1 MKPLYTKVT
10 FYKGFLIIEH
20 QVTESNDIVAC
31 PYDRP
36 GNMGYVITD
45 TSYVGVSKEA
55 HDELSKLGKGSETIG
70 ELSIFK
76 LANGLH
82 AFATLGGQYCL
93 INTEY
98 ADTCRDFVVPSIDNF
113 QLIDNISPESAVEA
127 IDDMDQ

>member
-20 QVTESNDIVAC
+20 QVTESNEIVAC

-36 GNMGYVITD
+36 GNMGYVIAD

-76 LANGLH
+76 LTNGLH
-82 AFATLGGQYCL
+82 AFATFGGQYCL
-93 INTEY
+93 IDVED

-113 QLIDNISPESAVEA
+113 QLIDNTSPEGAVEA
-127 IDDMDQ
+127 IDSEEG